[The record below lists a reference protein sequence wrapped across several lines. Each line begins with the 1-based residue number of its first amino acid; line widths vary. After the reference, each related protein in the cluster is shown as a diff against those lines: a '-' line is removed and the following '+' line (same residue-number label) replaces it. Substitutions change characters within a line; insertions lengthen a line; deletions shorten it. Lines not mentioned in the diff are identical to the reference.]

1 MIESIRVEDLQKIY
15 KQGNRECVAVRDI
28 SLCIKRASASA
39 IIGPSGCGKTTFLL
53 MLAGIIRPSKGKIWV
68 QGKAIESLSEK
79 QRAEIRNSIV
89 SCIMQDSFLVDDET
103 VKRNLEIPLLLK
115 KTKMKRIERERQI
128 KEVLKIVELV
138 EKEHEFAGNLSGGE
152 QQRIAIARVIL
163 QNTDIIL
170 ADEPTGALDSTMGE
184 QIFQLLL
191 RMVKEQKKTLILV
204 THNLELANQC
214 DAVYQMKDG
223 IIQ

>member
-15 KQGNRECVAVRDI
+15 KHGNRECVAVRDI
-28 SLCIKRASASA
+28 SLRIESASA
-39 IIGPSGCGKTTFLL
+39 IAIVGPSGCGKTTFLL

-115 KTKMKRIERERQI
+115 KTKMKRTERERQI
-128 KEVLKIVELV
+128 KEVLKTVELA
-138 EKEHEFAGNLSGGE
+138 EKEQEYAGNLSGGE
-152 QQRIAIARVIL
+152 QQRITIARAIL

-191 RMVKEQKKTLILV
+191 KMVKEQKKTLILV

-223 IIQ
+223 II